1 MLFRSRLTGDAK
13 VYDGLPWFW
22 SDQGDDKLQIAGLT
36 TGSDRVVVR
45 GDRAQRSFSAFCYKA
60 GQLVGIESINR
71 AGDHVF
77 GRKILGLNRS
87 IEPERAADL
96 SFDLKAALA

>member
-1 MLFRSRLTGDAK
+1 VAARLTGDAK
-13 VYDGLPWFW
+13 TYDGLPWFW

-36 TGSDRVVVR
+36 TGYDRVVVR
-45 GDRAQRSFSAFCYKA
+45 GDRTQRSFSAFCYKS

-71 AGDHVF
+71 ASDHVF

-87 IEPERAADL
+87 IAPEQAADM